1 MAADVQVSEVD
12 VLKAYSG
19 KMNGLR
25 NDSIALAVLL
35 DRQIRK
41 MIEDYDR
48 ILSDIQRML
57 QSGEE
62 DSRYLQERYRSA
74 MARCTYGEEARPI
87 IGNSDLEA
95 QQKLELLRMRVET
108 TRNAIKNLQM
118 KLKNAGLK
126 TQNYAAQ
133 MDTLANA
140 CISYVNRYAEK
151 LQQYKDL
158 KK

>member
-1 MAADVQVSEVD
+1 MAADVQVSEID

-41 MIEDYDR
+41 MIEDYDNV
-48 ILSDIQRML
+48 LSDMHRML

-62 DSRYLQERYRSA
+62 DCQYTVDRYDRA
-74 MARCTYGEEARPI
+74 INMCGEEARSA

-95 QQKLELLRMRVET
+95 QQKLEMLRMRVESVQNMV
-108 TRNAIKNLQM
+108 RNLQM

-151 LQQYKDL
+151 LQEYKDI

>member
-1 MAADVQVSEVD
+1 MAADVQVTEID
-12 VLKAYSG
+12 VLKTYSS

-41 MIEDYDR
+41 MKEDYDE
-48 ILSDIQRML
+48 ILSIANRL
-57 QSGEE
+57 QQNAK
-62 DSRYLQERYRSA
+62 DDTRLIQERYQRA
-74 MARCTYGEEARPI
+74 IDLCGEDAREV
-87 IGNSDLEA
+87 IGMDDMQAE
-95 QQKLELLRMRVET
+95 QKNEIMQVRYESIK
-108 TRNAIKNLQM
+108 RNIQNLQM

-133 MDTLANA
+133 MDTLADA
-140 CISYVNRYAEK
+140 CISYVNRYAEV
-151 LQQYKDL
+151 LQQYKDM

>member
-1 MAADVQVSEVD
+1 MAADVQVSEID

-41 MIEDYDR
+41 MVEDYDR
-48 ILSDIQRML
+48 VLSDMQRML

-62 DSRYLQERYRSA
+62 DCQYTVDRYDRA
-74 MARCTYGEEARPI
+74 INMCGEEARSA

-95 QQKLELLRMRVET
+95 QQKLEMLRMRVESVQDMV
-108 TRNAIKNLQM
+108 RNLQM

-126 TQNYAAQ
+126 TQNYAAR
-133 MDTLANA
+133 MDTLADA

-151 LQQYKDL
+151 LQEYKDL

>member
-1 MAADVQVSEVD
+1 MAADVQVSEID

-41 MIEDYDR
+41 MVEDYDR
-48 ILSDIQRML
+48 VLSDMQRML

-62 DSRYLQERYRSA
+62 DCQYTVDRYDRA
-74 MARCTYGEEARPI
+74 INMCGEEARSA

-95 QQKLELLRMRVET
+95 QQKLEMLRMRVESVQNMV
-108 TRNAIKNLQM
+108 RNLQM
-118 KLKNAGLK
+118 KLLNPG
-126 TQNYAAQ
+126 
-133 MDTLANA
+133 
-140 CISYVNRYAEK
+140 
-151 LQQYKDL
+151 
-158 KK
+158 

>member
-1 MAADVQVSEVD
+1 MAADVQVSEID

-25 NDSIALAVLL
+25 DDSIALAVLL

-41 MIEDYDR
+41 MIEDYDCV
-48 ILSDIQRML
+48 LSDMQQML
-57 QSGEE
+57 HDEELNVSYLNHRYDRALRECGE
-62 DSRYLQERYRSA
+62 D
-74 MARCTYGEEARPI
+74 ARLA
-87 IGNSDLEA
+87 IGNSDIEM
-95 QQKLELLRMRVET
+95 QQKLEMLQTRIET
-108 TRNAIKNLQM
+108 VRNTIQNLQM

-126 TQNYAAQ
+126 TQNYAAR
-133 MDTLANA
+133 MDTLADA

-151 LQQYKDL
+151 LQEYKNF

>member
-1 MAADVQVSEVD
+1 MAADVQVSEID

-41 MIEDYDR
+41 MVEDYDR
-48 ILSDIQRML
+48 VLSDMQRML

-62 DSRYLQERYRSA
+62 DCQYTVDRYDRA
-74 MARCTYGEEARPI
+74 INMCGEEARSA

-95 QQKLELLRMRVET
+95 QQKLEMLRMRVDSVQNMV
-108 TRNAIKNLQM
+108 RNLQM

-126 TQNYAAQ
+126 TQNYAAR
-133 MDTLANA
+133 MDTLADA

-151 LQQYKDL
+151 LQEYKDL

>member
-1 MAADVQVSEVD
+1 MAADVQVSEID
-12 VLKAYSG
+12 ILKAYSG

-41 MIEDYDR
+41 MVEDYDR
-48 ILSDIQRML
+48 VLSDMQRML

-62 DSRYLQERYRSA
+62 DCQYTVDRYDRA
-74 MARCTYGEEARPI
+74 INMCGEEARSA

-95 QQKLELLRMRVET
+95 QQKLEMLRMRVESVQNMV
-108 TRNAIKNLQM
+108 RNLQM

-126 TQNYAAQ
+126 TQNYAAR
-133 MDTLANA
+133 MDTLADA

-151 LQQYKDL
+151 LQEYKDL

>member
-35 DRQIRK
+35 DPQIRK

>member
-1 MAADVQVSEVD
+1 MAADVQVSEID
-12 VLKAYSG
+12 VLKAYSC
-19 KMNGLR
+19 KMNDLR
-25 NDSIALAVLL
+25 NKSVALALLL
-35 DRQIRK
+35 DVQIRK
-41 MIEDYDR
+41 MIEDYEEV
-48 ILSDIQRML
+48 LATMQRML

-62 DSRYLQERYRSA
+62 DCQYTVDRYDRA
-74 MARCTYGEEARPI
+74 INMCGEEARSA

-95 QQKLELLRMRVET
+95 QQKLEMLRMRVESVQNMV
-108 TRNAIKNLQM
+108 RNLQM

-151 LQQYKDL
+151 LQEYKDI

>member
-41 MIEDYDR
+41 MIEDYEEV
-48 ILSDIQRML
+48 LAAMQREVESAEGACRDVERRYERAFSL
-57 QSGEE
+57 CGEGA
-62 DSRYLQERYRSA
+62 RSVV
-74 MARCTYGEEARPI
+74 
-87 IGNSDLEA
+87 GNSDMEA
-95 QQKLELLRMRVET
+95 KQKVELLKTKMEMV
-108 TRNAIKNLQM
+108 RNTIQNLQM

-151 LQQYKDL
+151 LQEYKEIR
-158 KK
+158 K

>member
-1 MAADVQVSEVD
+1 MAADVQVSEID
-12 VLKAYSG
+12 VLKAYSS

-41 MIEDYDR
+41 MIEEYDNV
-48 ILSDIQRML
+48 LSNMQRML

-74 MARCTYGEEARPI
+74 MDRCTYAKEARPI
-87 IGNSDLEA
+87 IGESDIEA
-95 QQKLELLRMRVET
+95 KQKLGLLRMRVDIV
-108 TRNAIKNLQM
+108 RSNVKSLQM

-133 MDTLANA
+133 MDTLADA

>member
-41 MIEDYDR
+41 MIEDYEEV
-48 ILSDIQRML
+48 LAAMQREAESAEGACHDL
-57 QSGEE
+57 ERRYERAFSLCGEGA
-62 DSRYLQERYRSA
+62 RSVV
-74 MARCTYGEEARPI
+74 
-87 IGNSDLEA
+87 GNSDMEA
-95 QQKLELLRMRVET
+95 KQKVELLKTKMDM
-108 TRNAIKNLQM
+108 TRNTIQNLQM

-151 LQQYKDL
+151 LQEYKEIR
-158 KK
+158 K

>member
-1 MAADVQVSEVD
+1 MAADVQVSEID

-41 MIEDYDR
+41 MVEDYDR
-48 ILSDIQRML
+48 VLSDMQRML

-62 DSRYLQERYRSA
+62 DCQYTVDRYDRA
-74 MARCTYGEEARPI
+74 INMCGEEARSA

-95 QQKLELLRMRVET
+95 QQRLEMLRMRVESVQNMV
-108 TRNAIKNLQM
+108 RNLQM

-126 TQNYAAQ
+126 TQNYAAR
-133 MDTLANA
+133 MDTLADA

-151 LQQYKDL
+151 LQEYKDL

>member
-1 MAADVQVSEVD
+1 MAADVQVTEID
-12 VLKAYSG
+12 VLKTYSS

-41 MIEDYDR
+41 MKEDYDE
-48 ILSDIQRML
+48 ILSITNRL
-57 QSGEE
+57 QQNAK
-62 DSRYLQERYRSA
+62 DDTRTIQERYQRA
-74 MARCTYGEEARPI
+74 IDRCGENAREV
-87 IGNSDLEA
+87 IGMDDMQAE
-95 QQKLELLRMRVET
+95 QKNEIMQVRYESIK
-108 TRNAIKNLQM
+108 RNIQNLQM

-133 MDTLANA
+133 MDTLADA
-140 CISYVNRYAEK
+140 CISYVNRYAEV

>member
-41 MIEDYDR
+41 MIEDYEEV
-48 ILSDIQRML
+48 LAAMQREAESAEGACHDL
-57 QSGEE
+57 ERRYERAFSLCGEGA
-62 DSRYLQERYRSA
+62 RSVV
-74 MARCTYGEEARPI
+74 
-87 IGNSDLEA
+87 GNSDMEA
-95 QQKLELLRMRVET
+95 KQKVELLKTKMEM
-108 TRNAIKNLQM
+108 TRNSIQNLQM

-126 TQNYAAQ
+126 TQNYASR
-133 MDTLANA
+133 MDTLADA

-151 LQQYKDL
+151 LQEYKEIR
-158 KK
+158 K